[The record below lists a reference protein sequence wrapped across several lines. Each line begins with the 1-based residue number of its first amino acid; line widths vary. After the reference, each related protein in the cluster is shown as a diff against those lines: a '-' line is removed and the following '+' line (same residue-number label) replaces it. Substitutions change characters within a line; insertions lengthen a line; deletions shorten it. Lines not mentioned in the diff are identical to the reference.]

1 MKAVKK
7 KKKQL
12 KNERETKMYAHN
24 FDKLIPH
31 EE

>member
-7 KKKQL
+7 KKKL
-12 KNERETKMYAHN
+12 KNECETEMYAHN